1 MRVKQL
7 NEQYKIMK
15 NIKILLLMLVTVFV
29 SAQDLDPEFL
39 ESLPD
44 DIRKDIQETN
54 QRKADGTAET
64 YKPYIYSSKLK
75 KAETFLKLKD
85 RLESDLLELER
96 RLDSDDS
103 FDLGEDLTLYGSD
116 FFNTFQTSFMPINEP
131 NPDSGYM
138 LDVGDVIE
146 IQLVGPNAYIEEL
159 LINSDGSVSLSD
171 IGKVVIAGLSLNDA
185 SQLIKSKVNTAFIGN
200 EAFISLSEIR
210 DVNILV
216 TGNAVNPGIYTLT
229 GNSNI
234 LHALS
239 AAGGISEFGSL
250 REINLVRDNNIIE
263 TLDVYDLLIEGQ
275 YNLKK
280 RLRSGDVVFVE
291 AKKNIITIDGAVNRP
306 AMYEAL
312 DGQKLK
318 SIINYANGISRNADQ
333 ENISLERLQEGSL
346 KTIQV
351 PNDSYFDAINV
362 QDGDSIYIREY
373 PYRQAKISGAVLKPG
388 SYTMSAG
395 ETIND
400 LVKKAGGYTE
410 NAYQFGAIYLN
421 KDAKKVNELSKEILY
436 QEFLDNI
443 IAASQQN
450 IGGNFD
456 LTPIVKLTEEI
467 KNTEPN
473 GRVVI
478 DLLNEST
485 IDRYNVKEGDELFV
499 PETNNVVYVYGEIS
513 SEGAVMFSE
522 NEGIEY
528 FVAKS
533 GGFKKFADKESIYIL
548 HPNGES
554 QLYKSKRNIFE
565 SRPKT
570 EMRIYPGSIIFVPRV
585 LDDSAPRR
593 LAAQAYVS
601 ILGNLGIALAS
612 LSAIND

>member
-1 MRVKQL
+1 
-7 NEQYKIMK
+7 MK
-15 NIKILLLMLVTVFV
+15 TFKLILLSLI
-29 SAQDLDPEFL
+29 SISIIAQELDEEFL

-44 DIRKDIQETN
+44 DVRKDIQERN
-54 QRKADGTAET
+54 QQKVDGTAET
-64 YKPYIYSSKLK
+64 YRPYVYSSKLA

-96 RLDSDDS
+96 RISSDDPIDIS
-103 FDLGEDLTLYGSD
+103 QDLKLYGSD

-138 LDVGDVIE
+138 LDVGDVLE
-146 IQLVGPNAYIEEL
+146 IQLVGSNEYIEEL
-159 LINSDGSVSLSD
+159 LINSDGSISMPD
-171 IGKVVIAGLSLNDA
+171 IGRVVIAGLSLNDA
-185 SQLIKSKVNTAFIGN
+185 SQFIKSKVKSTFIGT
-200 EAFISLSEIR
+200 EAFISLTEIR

-216 TGNAVNPGIYTLT
+216 TGNAENPGIYTLT

-239 AAGGISEFGSL
+239 SAGGISEFGSL
-250 REINLVRDNNIIE
+250 REINLIRDNIIIE

-291 AKKNIITIDGAVNRP
+291 ARKSIVTIDGAVNRP
-306 AMYEAL
+306 AKYEAL
-312 DGQKLK
+312 DDQKLI
-318 SIINYANGISRNADQ
+318 SIIKYANGITRNADR
-333 ENISLERLQEGSL
+333 ENISLERLLEGSL
-346 KTIQV
+346 KTIPV
-351 PNDSYFDAINV
+351 PNDSYFEAVNV
-362 QDGDSIYIREY
+362 EDGDLIYIREY

-388 SYTMSAG
+388 SYTMAAG
-395 ETIND
+395 DTIND
-400 LVKKAGGYTE
+400 LIKKAGGYTE
-410 NAYQFGAIYLN
+410 NAYQFGAVYLN
-421 KDAKKVNELSKEILY
+421 EDAKTVNELSKEILY

-443 IAASQQN
+443 IALSQQN
-450 IGGNFD
+450 IGGSTD

-478 DLLNEST
+478 DLLNDST
-485 IDRYNVKEGDELFV
+485 IDLYGVKEGDELFV

-522 NEGIEY
+522 NKGVEY
-528 FVAKS
+528 FVDKS
-533 GGFKKFADKESIYIL
+533 GGFKKFADRESIYIL

-554 QLYKSKRNIFE
+554 QLYRSKRNIFE
-565 SRPKT
+565 NRPKS
-570 EMRIYPGSIIFVPRV
+570 EMQIYPGSIIFVPRA

-612 LSAIND
+612 LSAINDD